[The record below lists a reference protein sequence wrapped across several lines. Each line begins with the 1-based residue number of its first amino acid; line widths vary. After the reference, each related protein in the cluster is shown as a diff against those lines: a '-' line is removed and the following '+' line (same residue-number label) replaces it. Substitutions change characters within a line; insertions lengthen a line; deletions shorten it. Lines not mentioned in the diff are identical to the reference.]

1 VEDITMT
8 LVRWQPL
15 QSVRSFQDEMA
26 QLMREAFDGVEG
38 GFNRPFVP
46 PVDIIE
52 KGDTV
57 LLVADLPG
65 FRNEDIEVSVEN
77 RTLTLAGERR
87 PDPEHQEASTFR
99 AERSYGRF
107 SRVFALPA
115 TVDVAK
121 IGAEVRDGILTVTL
135 PKAEEARPRKI
146 EVRVA

>member
-1 VEDITMT
+1 MT

-15 QSVRSFQDEMA
+15 QSVQSFQDEMA
-26 QLMREAFDGVEG
+26 QLMRETFDGAEAG
-38 GFNRPFVP
+38 YARPFVP

-52 KGDTV
+52 QGDTL

-77 RTLTLAGERR
+77 RTLTLSGERK
-87 PDPEHQEASTFR
+87 PNPAHQDASTFR
-99 AERSYGRF
+99 SERSHGRF

-121 IGAEVRDGILTVTL
+121 IGAEFRDGILTVTL
-135 PKAEEARPRKI
+135 PKAEEAKPRKI
-146 EVRVA
+146 EVRIA

>member
-1 VEDITMT
+1 MT

-15 QSVRSFQDEMA
+15 QSVQTFQDEMA
-26 QLMREAFDGVEG
+26 QLMRDAFDGAEAG
-38 GFNRPFVP
+38 YARPFVP

-52 KGDTV
+52 QGDTL

-65 FRNEDIEVSVEN
+65 FRNEDIDVSVEN
-77 RTLTLAGERR
+77 RTLTLSGERK
-87 PDPEHQEASTFR
+87 PNPAHQEAASFR
-99 AERSYGRF
+99 SERSFGRF

-135 PKAEEARPRKI
+135 PKAEEAKPRKI
-146 EVRVA
+146 EVRIA

>member
-1 VEDITMT
+1 MT

-15 QSVRSFQDEMA
+15 QSVQALQEEMA
-26 QLMREAFDGVEG
+26 HLMREAFDGSDA
-38 GFNRPFVP
+38 GFTRPFVP
-46 PVDIIE
+46 PVDILE
-52 KGDTV
+52 KGDTL

-77 RTLTLAGERR
+77 RTLTLSGERK
-87 PDPEHQEASTFR
+87 PDPAHQDAAVFR
-99 AERSYGRF
+99 AERSTGRF

-135 PKAEEARPRKI
+135 PKAEEAKPRKI
-146 EVRVA
+146 EVRIA